1 MLCALSGRET
11 TGLSPI
17 LPVPGR
23 HGTSDALACLTG
35 SVPLLT
41 KPVSGAFLCYHIG
54 HSALSGH
61 FPQQTAVF
69 AGNFPLEQHA
79 MNTLQAHPFST
90 VRDLLRYA
98 VTRFTREKLFFGH
111 GSENAFDEAAYLI
124 LHTLSLPLDRLEP
137 FLDATL
143 LPEETEAVM
152 TIIDRRV
159 TERIPAAYLTNE
171 AWLQGYS
178 FYVERGV
185 IIPRSFLAELIVEQ
199 FAPWVSDPDGIT
211 DILELCT
218 GSGCL
223 AIMLADRFA
232 NATVD
237 AVELSPAALGIAQTN
252 INRYGMKDRI
262 QLHHADLYDG
272 IPEKRYQ
279 LIVTNPPYVNQSSMD
294 TLPPEYLHEP
304 QMALAGGFDGMDIVR
319 RIVYTAGERLTD
331 DGLLIVEIGNEA
343 ENAMA
348 AFPELELTW
357 LSTSGGDDRVF
368 LLTAGQLK
376 GLKKA

>member
-1 MLCALSGRET
+1 MNT
-11 TGLSPI
+11 
-17 LPVPGR
+17 
-23 HGTSDALACLTG
+23 
-35 SVPLLT
+35 
-41 KPVSGAFLCYHIG
+41 
-54 HSALSGH
+54 
-61 FPQQTAVF
+61 QQT
-69 AGNFPLEQHA
+69 
-79 MNTLQAHPFST
+79 TPFST

-124 LHTLSLPLDRLEP
+124 LHTLSLPIDRLEP
-137 FLDATL
+137 FLDARL
-143 LPEETEAVM
+143 LPEEIASVM
-152 TIIDRRV
+152 DIIERRV
-159 TERIPAAYLTNE
+159 TDRIPAAYLTGE

-178 FYVERGV
+178 FHVERGV

-199 FAPWVSDPDGIT
+199 FAPWVPDPDGIT

-223 AIMLADRFA
+223 AIMLADQFP

-237 AVELSPAALGIAQTN
+237 AVELSPAALGVAQMN
-252 INRYGMKDRI
+252 IDRYGMRDRI

-272 IPEKRYQ
+272 IPDKRYQ
-279 LIVTNPPYVNQSSMD
+279 LILTNPPYVNQSSMEN
-294 TLPPEYLHEP
+294 LPPEYLHEP

-319 RIVYTAGERLTD
+319 RIVRTAGERLTD

-343 ENAMA
+343 EHAIA

-368 LLTAGQLK
+368 LLTAEQLK
-376 GLKKA
+376 NLKTA